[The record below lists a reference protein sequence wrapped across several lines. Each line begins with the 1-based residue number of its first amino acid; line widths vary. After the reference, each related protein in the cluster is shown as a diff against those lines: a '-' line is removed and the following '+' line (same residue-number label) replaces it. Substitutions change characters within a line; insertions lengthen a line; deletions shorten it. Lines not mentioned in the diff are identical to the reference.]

1 MSQPQPLEEVMQRI
15 RANLIRRP
23 SSTAQQVIPLPWNA
37 PRDSQSV
44 PANAG
49 SSLQTELQA
58 CNLSPLRTEIDG
70 ALEGHKLV
78 GQINPRAPGIHNQA
92 IQFVKRVMLRT
103 LTWYTRPLHYFQG
116 SVIRALQQIA
126 VTLKHHDDSLQKVAR
141 EFTNQAIRM
150 EQRGESVAKQGAT
163 VIAALAAANQRAS
176 ALGDRVTET
185 AARTARLEE
194 KTTTLSDQFAAMSE
208 LTARTARLE
217 ETTTALEET
226 TTALEET
233 TTALE
238 ETTEGFSEQLT
249 SLGEMTAAVQTVV
262 GEFDRKTEKLEEKL
276 RQESTALFAGDRAV
290 REEGLNRALAPYSQ
304 SLTGISDE
312 IAWLRSELIRL
323 GNELRETKLQ
333 NRMHDRDL
341 RRFLHDI
348 PAGTLPPSGQP
359 NPTPT
364 PPMFP
369 SGIRRESEFDY
380 FRFEEHYR
388 GDEAL
393 IANRHKE
400 YLEFFRGR
408 ENVVDIGC
416 GRGEFLELLR
426 ENGISA
432 KGVELGTDQYL
443 LCREKALEV
452 AQQDL
457 FSYLES
463 LPDESL
469 GGLFSAQVIEHLTA
483 SDQLRL
489 VSLAYRK
496 TRPGSP
502 VVFETI
508 NAQCVF
514 AVMRNFFIDPTH
526 IRPVHPE
533 TLKFAMESANFHDV
547 ELRFSSA
554 MTERQIPSLKL
565 NGDTPQLAEFN
576 RAMEGLN
583 ELIYG
588 FMDYAAIGWR

>member
-23 SSTAQQVIPLPWNA
+23 SSTVQQVIPLPWNA

-233 TTALE
+233 T
-238 ETTEGFSEQLT
+238 EGFSEQLT

-276 RQESTALFAGDRAV
+276 RQESTALLAGDRRV
-290 REEGLNRALAPYSQ
+290 REEGLNQALAPYSQ

-312 IAWLRSELIRL
+312 IAWLRLELTRL
-323 GNELRETKLQ
+323 GNEFRETKLQ

-348 PAGTLPPSGQP
+348 PAGTLPSSRQP

-380 FRFEEHYR
+380 FRFEELYR

-393 IANRHKE
+393 IAHRQKE

>member
-1 MSQPQPLEEVMQRI
+1 MSQPQPLAEVMQRI
-15 RANLIRRP
+15 RANLNRRS
-23 SSTAQQVIPLPWNA
+23 SSTAQQVIPVPWNA

-58 CNLSPLRTEIDG
+58 CNLSPLGTEIDG

-92 IQFVKRVMLRT
+92 IQFVKRAMLRT

-116 SVIRALQQIA
+116 AVIRALQQIA
-126 VTLKHHDDSLQKVAR
+126 VTLKYHDDSLQKVAR

-185 AARTARLEE
+185 ATRTARLEE
-194 KTTTLSDQFAAMSE
+194 KTTTLFDQLAAMGE
-208 LTARTARLE
+208 LTARTVRLE
-217 ETTTALEET
+217 EKTTALEEK
-226 TTALEET
+226 TTALEEK
-233 TTALE
+233 
-238 ETTEGFSEQLT
+238 TERFSEQLT
-249 SLGEMTAAVQTVV
+249 SIGEMTAAVQTVV

-276 RQESTALFAGDRAV
+276 RQESTALLAGDRRV
-290 REEGLNRALAPYSQ
+290 REEGLNQALAPYSQ

-312 IAWLRSELIRL
+312 IAWLRSELTRL
-323 GNELRETKLQ
+323 GNEFRETKLQ

-348 PAGTLPPSGQP
+348 PAGTLPSSRQP

-380 FRFEEHYR
+380 FRFEELYR

-393 IANRHKE
+393 IAHRQKE

-483 SDQLRL
+483 SDQLRF

-547 ELRFSSA
+547 ELRFSSP

>member
-23 SSTAQQVIPLPWNA
+23 SSTVQQVIPLPWNA

-92 IQFVKRVMLRT
+92 IQFVKRAMLRT

-126 VTLKHHDDSLQKVAR
+126 VTLKYHDDSLQKVAR

-150 EQRGESVAKQGAT
+150 EQRGESIAKQGAT

-226 TTALEET
+226 T
-233 TTALE
+233 
-238 ETTEGFSEQLT
+238 EGFSEQLT

-276 RQESTALFAGDRAV
+276 RLESTALFAGDRAV

-312 IAWLRSELIRL
+312 IAWLRSELTRL
-323 GNELRETKLQ
+323 GNEFRETKLQ

-348 PAGTLPPSGQP
+348 PAGTLPSSRQP

-380 FRFEEHYR
+380 FRFEELYR

-393 IANRHKE
+393 IAHRQKE

>member
-208 LTARTARLE
+208 LTARTAR
-217 ETTTALEET
+217 
-226 TTALEET
+226 LEET

>member
-1 MSQPQPLEEVMQRI
+1 
-15 RANLIRRP
+15 
-23 SSTAQQVIPLPWNA
+23 
-37 PRDSQSV
+37 
-44 PANAG
+44 
-49 SSLQTELQA
+49 LQA

-92 IQFVKRVMLRT
+92 IQFVKRAMLRT

-126 VTLKHHDDSLQKVAR
+126 VTLKYHDDSLQKVAR

-150 EQRGESVAKQGAT
+150 EQRGESIAKQGAT

-185 AARTARLEE
+185 ATRTARLEE
-194 KTTTLSDQFAAMSE
+194 KTTTLFEQLAAMGE
-208 LTARTARLE
+208 LTARTVRLE
-217 ETTTALEET
+217 EKTTALEEK
-226 TTALEET
+226 TTALEEK

-238 ETTEGFSEQLT
+238 EKTTALEEKTERFSEQLT
-249 SLGEMTAAVQTVV
+249 SIGEMTAAVQTVV

-276 RQESTALFAGDRAV
+276 RQESTALLAGDRRV
-290 REEGLNRALAPYSQ
+290 REEGLNQALAPYSQ

-312 IAWLRSELIRL
+312 IAWLRSELTRL
-323 GNELRETKLQ
+323 GNEFRETKLQ

-348 PAGTLPPSGQP
+348 PAGTLPSSRQP

-380 FRFEEHYR
+380 FRFEELYR

-393 IANRHKE
+393 IAHRQKE

>member
-23 SSTAQQVIPLPWNA
+23 SSTVQQVIPLPWNA

-103 LTWYTRPLHYFQG
+103 LTWYTRPMHYFQG

-208 LTARTARLE
+208 LTARTAR
-217 ETTTALEET
+217 
-226 TTALEET
+226 LEET